1 MAMNLDH
8 EDLNRLIEKIT
19 SSDIQEF
26 SLEGEDFKLEIKRNL
41 SDQNQV
47 INNSVLF
54 WSLLSCLLAQFFK
67 IIFNFFS
74 TGEIKFRI
82 MFETGGM
89 PSSHSAL
96 ITGATSGI
104 GYELGFDSSIFALA
118 VAVALIVMYDAS
130 GVRKSAGIQAAEI
143 NKLSKKLDPQS
154 ELLLKETLGHTKIEV
169 MVGSFLGPLITLPGM
184 FFLGSPLKIFNLI
197 IN

>member
-1 MAMNLDH
+1 M
-8 EDLNRLIEKIT
+8 
-19 SSDIQEF
+19 SEF
-26 SLEGEDFKLEIKRNL
+26 FPFF
-41 SDQNQV
+41 
-47 INNSVLF
+47 NNSVLF
-54 WSLLSCLLAQFFK
+54 WSLLSCLIAQFLK
-67 IIFNFFS
+67 IVFNFFS
-74 TGEIKFRI
+74 TGKLRFGI

-96 ITGATSGI
+96 ITGTTSGI
-104 GYELGFDSSIFALA
+104 GYELGFDSSIFALS

-143 NKLSKKLDPQS
+143 NKLSKELDPKS
-154 ELLLKETLGHTKIEV
+154 ELFLKETLGHTKIEV

-184 FFLGSPLKIFNLI
+184 FFLGSPLKIFDLV

>member
-1 MAMNLDH
+1 M
-8 EDLNRLIEKIT
+8 
-19 SSDIQEF
+19 SEF
-26 SLEGEDFKLEIKRNL
+26 FAFF
-41 SDQNQV
+41 
-47 INNSVLF
+47 NNSVLF
-54 WSLLSCLLAQFFK
+54 WSLLSCLIAQFLK
-67 IIFNFFS
+67 IIFYFFS
-74 TGEIKFRI
+74 TGEIRFAI

-104 GYELGFDSSIFALA
+104 GYELGFDSPIFALA

-143 NKLSKKLDPQS
+143 NRISKKLDPES

-169 MVGSFLGPLITLPGM
+169 LVGSFLGPLITLPGM
-184 FFLGSPLKIFNLI
+184 FFLGSPLKLLDLI
-197 IN
+197 LN

>member
-1 MAMNLDH
+1 MSVFLALFD
-8 EDLNRLIEKIT
+8 
-19 SSDIQEF
+19 
-26 SLEGEDFKLEIKRNL
+26 
-41 SDQNQV
+41 
-47 INNSVLF
+47 NSVLF

-74 TGEIKFRI
+74 TGKIRFGI

-104 GYELGFDSSIFALA
+104 GFDLGFDNPIFALA
-118 VAVALIVMYDAS
+118 VAVSLIVMYDAS

-143 NKLSKKLDPQS
+143 NKLSKELDPKS
-154 ELLLKETLGHTKIEV
+154 EVNLKETLGHTKLEV
-169 MVGSFLGPLITLPGM
+169 IVGSFLGPLITLPGM
-184 FFLGSPLKIFNLI
+184 FFIGSPLRIIYSI

>member
-1 MAMNLDH
+1 M
-8 EDLNRLIEKIT
+8 
-19 SSDIQEF
+19 
-26 SLEGEDFKLEIKRNL
+26 LEPLAFF
-41 SDQNQV
+41 
-47 INNSVLF
+47 NNSVLF

-74 TGEIKFRI
+74 TRKIRFGI

-104 GYELGFDSSIFALA
+104 GFQLGFDSPIFALA
-118 VAVALIVMYDAS
+118 VAVSLIVMYDAS
-130 GVRKSAGIQAAEI
+130 GVRKSAGIQATEI
-143 NKLSKKLDPQS
+143 NKLSKKLDPKS
-154 ELLLKETLGHTKIEV
+154 KADLKETLGHTKFEV
-169 MVGSFLGPLITLPGM
+169 IVGSLLGPLITLPGM
-184 FFLGSPLKIFNLI
+184 VFLGSPLNIFDLI

>member
-1 MAMNLDH
+1 M
-8 EDLNRLIEKIT
+8 
-19 SSDIQEF
+19 SDF
-26 SLEGEDFKLEIKRNL
+26 FTLFD
-41 SDQNQV
+41 
-47 INNSVLF
+47 NSVLF
-54 WSLLSCLLAQFFK
+54 WSVLSCLLAQFFK
-67 IIFNFFS
+67 IIFNFLI
-74 TGEIKFRI
+74 TGKLRFGI

-96 ITGATSGI
+96 ITGAASGI
-104 GYELGFDSSIFALA
+104 GYELGFDNPIFALA

-130 GVRKSAGIQAAEI
+130 GVRKSAGVQAAEI

-169 MVGSFLGPLITLPGM
+169 MVGSLLGPLITLPGI
-184 FFLGSPLKIFNLI
+184 FFLGSPLKMFDLI

>member
-1 MAMNLDH
+1 MSDFFTF
-8 EDLNRLIEKIT
+8 LNNT
-19 SSDIQEF
+19 
-26 SLEGEDFKLEIKRNL
+26 
-41 SDQNQV
+41 
-47 INNSVLF
+47 VLF
-54 WSLLSCLLAQFFK
+54 WSLFSCLMAQFFK

-74 TGEIKFRI
+74 TGEIRFGI
-82 MFETGGM
+82 ILETGGM

-104 GYELGFDSSIFALA
+104 GYELGFDSSVFALA
-118 VAVALIVMYDAS
+118 VALALIVMYDAS

-154 ELLLKETLGHTKIEV
+154 QLLLKETLGHTKLEV
-169 MVGSFLGPLITLPGM
+169 IVGSFLGPLITLPGM
-184 FFLGSPLKIFNLI
+184 FFLGSPLKIFDLI